1 MIDGV
6 KCFGQIYECSECVI
20 IIFKGLVDRINEMD
34 DFKNTSVSLESI
46 HSRLLAIDNSV
57 LPI

>member
-1 MIDGV
+1 MNAL
-6 KCFGQIYECSECVI
+6 ECVI

-34 DFKNTSVSLESI
+34 DFKNTSVSLESL